1 MIIQNLCFCIN
12 NKYIL
17 NNTSFTIKKGER
29 VAIIGLNGSG
39 KTTLFKCISGLITNY
54 KGEITDNQNV
64 GYLFDEL
71 QLPSYLKV
79 KDFYALHDIKKN
91 ELTESFIRFE
101 DFKNKYFNNL
111 SLGYKK
117 RLAFLGL
124 LNKEILLLDEPFNGL
139 DFESLDILLS
149 YIKNDLNKTYLIST
163 HQVLHIEQICTHVI
177 FMKNGKASEKFEIGE
192 VINQYKDLKN
202 AAKDIY
208 KELE

>member
-1 MIIQNLCFCIN
+1 MIIQNLCFCIK

-17 NNTSFTIKKGER
+17 NNISFTIKKGER

-54 KGEITDNQNV
+54 KGEIIDNQNV

-71 QLPSYLKV
+71 QLPNYLKV

-101 DFKNKYFNNL
+101 DFKNKNFNNL

-149 YIKNDLNKTYLIST
+149 YIKNDFNKTYLIST

-192 VINQYKDLKN
+192 VINQYEDLKN
-202 AAKDIY
+202 AAKHIY
-208 KELE
+208 QELE